1 MDRLLEQLEEE
12 ITTLVDRISHYQP
25 IEECSRS
32 ILQLDRDAVAALE
45 ELREHYNACRR
56 LEALKVESAQLDNE
70 INETLVGLS
79 ECRKLLETKP
89 VHDKAGEPIAAD
101 VLLNYAT
108 KITRFTKKLPGIEV
122 LPWPTE
128 DQIRKGML
136 ATLAVQRQEE
146 QLEQAQEADELEET
160 KPEQQQHQQPVPKAD
175 PEVKNALRPRQSAPK
190 QLINLDLDSDS
201 D

>member
-1 MDRLLEQLEEE
+1 M
-12 ITTLVDRISHYQP
+12 
-25 IEECSRS
+25 
-32 ILQLDRDAVAALE
+32 QLDRDAVAALE

-56 LEALKVESAQLDNE
+56 LEALKVESVQLDRE

-89 VHDKAGEPIAAD
+89 VNDDPSEPIAAD

-122 LPWPTE
+122 LAWPTE

-136 ATLAVQRQEE
+136 ATLAVQRQEQ
-146 QLEQAQEADELEET
+146 QLEQGQEPDEIEET
-160 KPEQQQHQQPVPKAD
+160 KPEAPAQEPNQPVKTA
-175 PEVKNALRPRQSAPK
+175 PRTTQPAPK